1 MFTPYQTLLG
11 GYILHLSTSS
21 LLTLTGRV
29 LGISGIV
36 DGAILGDKSR
46 WRWSMIGGMLLGPV
60 VALALG
66 NLGVDDGLEM
76 WAGLPWLRV
85 GVAGLLVGLGSRVS
99 FSPFI
104 SLMLINQLGSG
115 CTSGHF
121 LCGVSRLSPRSL
133 VATATFFTTAVITA
147 STFPAPTPLSLSLP
161 IGKTFE
167 PLVKGYELSLPTTKT
182 ALTVL
187 ATVVASNRAQHA
199 LSTYLLTTYPTNA
212 RQPPSWMK
220 ELPYFISG
228 LVFALG
234 LQISGMLSPLKVI
247 SFLQPFS
254 PSFDP
259 SLAMVVVGGVLP
271 NALHYVD
278 LKKEAKLF
286 WEEWR
291 VPNRT
296 DIDWRL
302 IAGSVMF
309 GLGWGLAGVCP
320 GPALV
325 GLSQG
330 VLYGSAGKVTGW
342 LGAMVVG
349 MAIGR
354 QI

>member
-1 MFTPYQTLLG
+1 
-11 GYILHLSTSS
+11 
-21 LLTLTGRV
+21 
-29 LGISGIV
+29 
-36 DGAILGDKSR
+36 
-46 WRWSMIGGMLLGPV
+46 
-60 VALALG
+60 
-66 NLGVDDGLEM
+66 
-76 WAGLPWLRV
+76 
-85 GVAGLLVGLGSRVS
+85 
-99 FSPFI
+99 
-104 SLMLINQLGSG
+104 MLINQLGSG

-121 LCGVSRLSPRSL
+121 LCGVSRLSPRSW
-133 VATATFFTTAVITA
+133 VATAAFFSTAVITA
-147 STFPAPTPLSLSLP
+147 STFPAPIPLAISLP
-161 IGKTFE
+161 LVKGYE

-187 ATVVASNRAQHA
+187 ATVVAINRAQHV
-199 LSTYLLTTYPTNA
+199 LSTYLLTSYPTNA
-212 RQPPSWMK
+212 RQPPAWMK
-220 ELPYFISG
+220 ELPYFVSG

-254 PSFDP
+254 PTFDP
-259 SLAMVVVGGVLP
+259 SLAMVVLGGVLP

-325 GLSQG
+325 GLSNG
-330 VLYGSAGKVTGW
+330 VIYGSAGKVTGW

-349 MAIGR
+349 MAVGR